1 MKNKYLEHRIK
12 LTDNQKENI
21 FNAIKNKKP
30 ISIKLSNTS
39 LNGDFPVLLTVSQK
53 NNIDKAIKNNNGLVL
68 NLSITQLQKLT
79 KHGGFLPFLP
89 LIFGGLSALGA
100 LSAAGSQ
107 IAKAVNQAKANEK
120 QLQETKRHNE
130 MMESKLFSGKGL
142 YKKCDKCNGKGL
154 FLGRNPYT
162 N

>member
-1 MKNKYLEHRIK
+1 MKNKYLEHRII
-12 LTDNQKENI
+12 LSDNQRKNL

-39 LNGDFPVLLTVSQK
+39 LNGDFPVLLTASQK
-53 NNIDKAIKNNNGLVL
+53 NNIDKAIKNNNGIIL
-68 NLSITQLQKLT
+68 NLSVTQLQKLT

-89 LIFGGLSALGA
+89 LILGGLSAIGTMG
-100 LSAAGSQ
+100 AAGAQ
-107 IAKAVNQAKANEK
+107 IAKAINQAKANEN

-130 MMESKLFSGKGL
+130 IIESKLFSGKGL
-142 YKKCDKCNGKGL
+142 YKQCNKCKGRGL